1 MTATVARPRASA
13 RAVVWLY
20 TAALLIG
27 AALVFAV
34 QPMLARMLLP
44 VVGGTP
50 ALWTVALAF
59 FQVALLLG
67 YCYAHLSV
75 RLLGPRRQPLVHAAL
90 LLATC
95 VLLPI
100 GIPGWEPPRGERTV

>member
-1 MTATVARPRASA
+1 MTATLAPRRAGD
-13 RAVVWLY
+13 RAVAWLY
-20 TAALLIG
+20 TAALLVG

-67 YCYAHLSV
+67 Y
-75 RLLGPRRQPLVHAAL
+75 G
-90 LLATC
+90 
-95 VLLPI
+95 
-100 GIPGWEPPRGERTV
+100 

>member
-1 MTATVARPRASA
+1 MTATLAPRRAGD
-13 RAVVWLY
+13 RAVAWLSM
-20 TAALLIG
+20 AALLVG

-67 YCYAHLSV
+67 YGYAHLSL

-95 VLLPI
+95 ALLPI
-100 GIPGWEPPRGERTV
+100 GVPAWSPP